1 MNMTININDLP
12 RRALIIFGIVA
23 IPVLGFVDYHT
34 GPEISF
40 SIFYLLPISLLT
52 WLSGWGIGA
61 ATALFSAIAW
71 LMAELFWEVSYS
83 QSAIPYWNATTRL
96 GLFFIVVLLLSKLR
110 TQKQGLETRVERGT
124 ASLRESEAHFR
135 AIFEQAAVGIA
146 EINAAD
152 GRWLRVNQKFCE
164 TVGYSEA
171 ELLGRLFQEITHSE
185 DVEVD
190 LNFRRRILSGELQTY
205 SREKQYVH
213 KNGSLIWGNVTV
225 SLVQG
230 PLGTP
235 EYFIVI
241 IRDISDRKQ
250 AEEQIQRQVKRLN
263 ALHMIDL
270 AISTSFDLQITLDTV
285 LQQVLV
291 QLGVDASAILLF
303 NPYLQVLDYAASR
316 GFQSHTLQH
325 LQRTLDEGYAG
336 KVVLQHKTIHI
347 AGAADS
353 GEPAVDLQFPDE
365 SFVEYFGVPLTIKG
379 EIKGVLEI
387 YHRSPLDADLE
398 WLNFLETLAGQTAIA
413 IDSAQLFDSLERSNL
428 DLRLAYDAT
437 IEGWSRAMDLRDKET
452 EGHAQRVTAMTL
464 ELARAME
471 INQHQIIHISRGA
484 LLHDMGKL
492 GIPDNILLKSA
503 RLTDEEWEIMHK
515 HPQFAYDMLSDI
527 YYLKPALD
535 IPYCHHEKWDGTGYP
550 RGLKGEEIPLPA
562 RIFAIADVWDALTSD
577 RPYRKAWS
585 DKQALDYILE
595 QSGKHFDPRVVKAF
609 LEMMQPANL
618 DYLTPFKR
626 N

>member
-1 MNMTININDLP
+1 
-12 RRALIIFGIVA
+12 
-23 IPVLGFVDYHT
+23 
-34 GPEISF
+34 
-40 SIFYLLPISLLT
+40 
-52 WLSGWGIGA
+52 
-61 ATALFSAIAW
+61 
-71 LMAELFWEVSYS
+71 
-83 QSAIPYWNATTRL
+83 
-96 GLFFIVVLLLSKLR
+96 
-110 TQKQGLETRVERGT
+110 
-124 ASLRESEAHFR
+124 
-135 AIFEQAAVGIA
+135 
-146 EINAAD
+146 
-152 GRWLRVNQKFCE
+152 
-164 TVGYSEA
+164 
-171 ELLGRLFQEITHSE
+171 
-185 DVEVD
+185 
-190 LNFRRRILSGELQTY
+190 
-205 SREKQYVH
+205 
-213 KNGSLIWGNVTV
+213 
-225 SLVQG
+225 
-230 PLGTP
+230 
-235 EYFIVI
+235 
-241 IRDISDRKQ
+241 
-250 AEEQIQRQVKRLN
+250 
-263 ALHMIDL
+263 
-270 AISTSFDLQITLDTV
+270 
-285 LQQVLV
+285 
-291 QLGVDASAILLF
+291 
-303 NPYLQVLDYAASR
+303 LDYAASR
-316 GFQSHTLQH
+316 GFQSHTPQH

-347 AGAADS
+347 ARAADR
-353 GEPAVDLQFPDE
+353 GEPVVDLQFPDE
-365 SFVEYFGVPLTIKG
+365 SFVEYYGVPLTIKG